1 MAPLAA
7 ENLNAAFLKNFLPE
21 TIYRIEEE
29 MLPAVCVPLAE
40 PEPIAIPA
48 PAAVPTADQIVP
60 AAPIPSAAA
69 PIPKLPKVEQVAVPK
84 AYEVIGENRKGL
96 VVLVTLPATEF
107 NALPQSQFL
116 QKILAAI
123 GFGRAD
129 VAFVNNVSGATV
141 RFEALSE
148 AILTKY
154 IISFASRLDTDLP
167 HAKFTLYNPVLI
179 GDVPVVFSQSL
190 AVLDTDQEQKRLL
203 WNALQRIFKG

>member
-21 TIYRIEEE
+21 TIYLVEEE
-29 MLPAVCVPLAE
+29 MLPAVAASAADPKQ
-40 PEPIAIPA
+40 PIALPA
-48 PAAVPTADQIVP
+48 PAAPTADQIVP
-60 AAPIPSAAA
+60 AAPVSAAA
-69 PIPKLPKVEQVAVPK
+69 TPIPKLPKVEQVAVPK

-96 VVLVTLPATEF
+96 VVLVTLPAAEF
-107 NALPQSQFL
+107 NALPQSEFL
-116 QKILAAI
+116 KRILAAI
-123 GFGRAD
+123 GFGPAD

-167 HAKFTLYNPVLI
+167 HEKFTLYNPVVV
-179 GDVPVVFSQSL
+179 GAVPVVFSQSL
-190 AVLDTDQEQKRLL
+190 AVLDKDQEQKRLL
-203 WNALQRIFKG
+203 WNALQQVFKG